1 MLCEKTE
8 RQLEEVY
15 HSRKPYLNKKGEC
28 EELHQMCRNCERFC
42 GIENHDYSECRDF
55 ACFKIWLGLEYLDWF
70 NGY

>member
-15 HSRKPYLNKKGEC
+15 HSRKPYL
-28 EELHQMCRNCERFC
+28 NCERFC

-55 ACFKIWLGLEYLDWF
+55 ACFKNWLGLEYLDWF